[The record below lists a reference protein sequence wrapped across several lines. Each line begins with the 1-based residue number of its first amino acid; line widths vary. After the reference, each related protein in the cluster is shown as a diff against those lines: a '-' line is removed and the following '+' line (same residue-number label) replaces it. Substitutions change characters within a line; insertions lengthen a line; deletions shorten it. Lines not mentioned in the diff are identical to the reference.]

1 MSRRTITTIGAAA
14 VLALTVVAFHESG
27 TRATGGVS
35 SRPTTPLI
43 AAPAATNPAVRT
55 VTGSG
60 TGHVQG
66 RPDTLTIDIGV
77 ESHAASAGEALSRNN
92 DNANKVTGVLKDA
105 GVDDKDIQTSQL
117 SIQPN
122 FDDKTQQLNGYSVSN
137 TVTAK
142 LHNLD
147 NAGKIIDA
155 ATNAAGND
163 IRINGVSF
171 SIDDTSKLVEA
182 ARADAVKRATAQA
195 GQLATA
201 AGVSLGDIQS
211 IQEGSSPVGVY
222 QSRVAAAK
230 SDASAVPIQPGTQEL
245 TVDVTVIFVIK

>member
-14 VLALTVVAFHESG
+14 VLALTLVAFHESG
-27 TRATGGVS
+27 TGANDGAS
-35 SRPTTPLI
+35 SRRPTPLI
-43 AAPAATNPAVRT
+43 AAPAAANSAVRT

-60 TGHVQG
+60 TGRVQG
-66 RPDTLTIDIGV
+66 RPDTLTINIGV
-77 ESHAASAGEALSRNN
+77 ESHARSAGEALSRNN
-92 DNANKVTGVLKDA
+92 DNANKVIGVLKDA
-105 GVDDKDIQTSQL
+105 GVDAKDIQTSQL

-122 FDDKTQQLNGYSVSN
+122 FDNNNQQLNGYSVSN
-137 TVTAK
+137 TVTAT

-155 ATNAAGND
+155 ATNAAGDD
-163 IRINGVSF
+163 IRVNGVSF

-201 AGVSLGDIQS
+201 AGVALGDIQS
-211 IQEGSSPVGVY
+211 IQESSSPVRPYVTDG
-222 QSRVAAAK
+222 AGAK
-230 SDASAVPIQPGTQEL
+230 SDASATPIQPGTQDL
-245 TVDVTVIFVIK
+245 TVDVTVIFDLK